1 MSQILFSSV
10 FDEGFL
16 LRSAVNFP
24 KVAVQNSPLLEF
36 LITKFT
42 GVFSS
47 FTVNVSVNRKSFFTH
62 FLRAEHTFDKT
73 SFNRFISFLMDL
85 PAMFFKIASI
95 SKRFI
100 TEKALLSLRMFTLM
114 SIQTCPGDKSGLTLE
129 TFVVQILFSDFSLK
143 EMQFFG
149 MNFSLVN
156 VEITYRRE
164 FCVAENA
171 LGVFCAKFLDLSN
184 RF

>member
-10 FDEGFL
+10 FDECLLFL
-16 LRSAVNFP
+16 SAVNVLD
-24 KVAVQNSPLLEF
+24 VAGQNISLLEF

-100 TEKALLSLRMFTLM
+100 TEEALLSLQMFTLM

-149 MNFSLVN
+149 MNFSLVDF
-156 VEITYRRE
+156 EITNRRE

-171 LGVFCAKFLDLSN
+171 LCVFRKSFLDLSN
-184 RF
+184 RI